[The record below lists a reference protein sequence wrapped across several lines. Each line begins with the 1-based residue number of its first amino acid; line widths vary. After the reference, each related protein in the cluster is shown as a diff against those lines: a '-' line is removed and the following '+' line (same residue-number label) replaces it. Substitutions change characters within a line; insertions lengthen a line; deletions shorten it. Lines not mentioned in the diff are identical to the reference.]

1 MQDDFL
7 LIGID
12 GGATKVNGW
21 SIDFE
26 DNGRAFTLGDINV
39 IKSYREIDGYIEN
52 FKPVDL
58 NLQLNEWEAGQITPT
73 DQEMIQSNCYIGA
86 ASRSIIKIA
95 ECSGKKRVLI
105 GIGMPGI
112 KTKDERGIA
121 VLKNG
126 PRMIDYAARIEHDL
140 QADGVEL
147 VQPISHIGS
156 DAYNCGIG
164 EEYASD
170 GSFRQERNSYYL
182 GGGTGAADALKL
194 HGHVIPLDETKG
206 WFVKAWEMKC
216 PSGFSVERYVSSQ
229 GIQSI
234 YSELVGK
241 SLDELNKVGIFPPQI
256 RARALSGEEPAVK
269 TMQTVAHF
277 MALLMYERITSLYAG
292 WQGVFGFV
300 NPNRPTPSKEHNFKK
315 VLFDSLIIGQRL
327 GDLLRESKGDMVLW
341 APFVAELT
349 ELITASP
356 VLERS
361 AREHYCPGGRLDLK
375 RIKISNLREAPAL
388 GAGIDAY
395 LTWKGK
401 NHA

>member
-21 SIDFE
+21 SIE
-26 DNGRAFTLGDINV
+26 VEESGRAFTLGAINV
-39 IKSYREIDGYIEN
+39 IKSYREISGYIEN

-58 NLQLNEWEAGQITPT
+58 NLQLNEWETGRIVPT
-73 DQEMIQSNCYIGA
+73 DQEMTQANCYIGA
-86 ASRSIIKIA
+86 ASYSIIKIA
-95 ECSGKKRVLI
+95 ERSGKKRVLV

-126 PRMIDYAARIEHDL
+126 PRMRDYAARIESNL
-140 QADGVEL
+140 QAAGIEL

-156 DAYNCGIG
+156 DAYYCGIG

-170 GSFRQERNSYYL
+170 GSFRNDRNSYYL

-194 HGHVIPLDETKG
+194 DGKVIPLDETKG

-216 PSGFSVERYVSSQ
+216 PAGHSVEKYVSSQ

-234 YSELVGK
+234 YGEIVGK
-241 SLDELNKVGIFPPQI
+241 TLDELHNEGIFPPQI
-256 RARALSGEEPAVK
+256 RARALNGEAAAVQ
-269 TMQTVAHF
+269 TMQAVAHY
-277 MALLMYERITSLYAG
+277 MALLLYERITSLYAG

-300 NPNRPTPSKEHNFKK
+300 NPNRPVPSKEHNFKR

-327 GDLLRESKGDMVLW
+327 GDLLRDAQGDQVLW
-341 APFVAELT
+341 TPFSAELT
-349 ELITASP
+349 QLIVNST
-356 VLERS
+356 VLEQS
-361 AREHYCPGGRLDLK
+361 ARDHYCPQGKLDPK
-375 RIKISNLREAPAL
+375 IIKISNLREAPAL

-395 LTWKGK
+395 LTWKVK
-401 NHA
+401 

>member
-21 SIDFE
+21 SIEVE
-26 DNGRAFTLGDINV
+26 DHGTAFSLGAINV
-39 IKSYREIDGYIEN
+39 IKSYREIPGYIEN
-52 FKPVDL
+52 YKPVDL
-58 NLQLNEWEAGQITPT
+58 NRQLNEWEAGKIIPT
-73 DQEMIQSNCYIGA
+73 DQEVIQSNCYVGA
-86 ASRSIIKIA
+86 ASYSIAKIA
-95 ECSGKKRVLI
+95 ELSGKKQVLI

-126 PRMIDYAARIEHDL
+126 PRMRDYAARIESDL
-140 QADGVEL
+140 KEAGVGL

-156 DAYNCGIG
+156 DAYYCGIG

-170 GSFRQERNSYYL
+170 GSFRDDRNSYYL

-194 HGHVIPLDETKG
+194 NGKVIPLDETKG

-216 PSGFSVERYVSSQ
+216 PSGFSVEKYVSSQ

-234 YSELVGK
+234 YGELVGK
-241 SLDELNKVGIFPPQI
+241 TLDELHKEGIFPPQI
-256 RARALSGEEPAVK
+256 RTLAVKGAEPAVK
-269 TMQTVAHF
+269 TMQTVAHY

-292 WQGVFGFV
+292 WQGIFGFV
-300 NPNRPTPSKEHNFKK
+300 NPNRPVPSKEHNYKRI
-315 VLFDSLIIGQRL
+315 LFESLIIGQRL
-327 GDLLRESKGDMVLW
+327 GDLLRESQDDQVLW
-341 APFVAELT
+341 SPFVNELAQ
-349 ELITASP
+349 LIIESP
-356 VLERS
+356 VLEQT
-361 AREHYCPGGRLDLK
+361 AKDHYCPQGRLNLA

-388 GAGIDAY
+388 GAGIDAF
-395 LTWKGK
+395 LTWKEK
-401 NHA
+401 PHA